1 MKYVILVKDKLY
13 ICNTYKNRKERIMTT
28 LEIKAELKQDID
40 NEQDNTI
47 LEKVRAYYRKLKK
60 ANTKPPC
67 QFTLEEL
74 NKELDQAEDD
84 IKNGRVTSHEQL
96 LKEIETW

>member
-1 MKYVILVKDKLY
+1 
-13 ICNTYKNRKERIMTT
+13 MTT
-28 LEIKAELKQDID
+28 LETTFGDSQIKAELKQDID

-60 ANTKPPC
+60 ANKKMPC